1 MHIRPINLQLDLY
14 TVLISFID
22 EIARIHSYH
31 YLGWLLYS
39 VWTID
44 KNIKDMRVYRKITS
58 MPINGQSMV
67 FFL

>member
-14 TVLISFID
+14 TVL
-22 EIARIHSYH
+22 IARIHSYH

>member
-1 MHIRPINLQLDLY
+1 MQ
-14 TVLISFID
+14 
-22 EIARIHSYH
+22 SYH
-31 YLGWLLYS
+31 YLGWILYF

-44 KNIKDMRVYRKITS
+44 KNINDMRVYRKITS